1 MLDLIFLPFEMTNRR
16 NNEKYIF
23 DLLIDTIHF
32 KRPKKFLCLNK
43 VPHPHRLMSQRIYG

>member
-1 MLDLIFLPFEMTNRR
+1 MTNRR

-43 VPHPHRLMSQRIYG
+43 VPHPHRVEKRIYG